1 MNKDELLE
9 ISKNFFGSVFQ
20 VENVSEKIR
29 NLTYREVKKVFSAH
43 DPRDLDCIVYPY
55 EVLFTLIF
63 LASLAGCKTK
73 DDIFNFWKFNKQ
85 HLENFFPEL
94 YGCIPSTSTI
104 TRARNLIA
112 ANVMQEKM
120 TAIFGELYNKIKVK
134 QNAISAAHTNIAQQS
149 LAMRDV
155 LGCDGQE
162 MKATARRLPNDERQ
176 TAFQITS
183 IVSYNTGMTL
193 GQVIHHKKNQEKT
206 AILELS
212 ESINIE
218 GSILTW
224 DAINTTSSLIDSVVA
239 RGADVFVS
247 LKSNQPHLY
256 EECIDAYNEYS
267 KGNKLYKLGEN
278 AATGSYSYVSG
289 GKYFEKSI
297 VVLKAD
303 DCISS
308 DLRDKWKSI
317 QSIAFIHTTTNDL
330 TIGETKTSFRV
341 YISSIP
347 LDLDL
352 YPNESQEMIQ
362 ISLKRWCVETNH
374 YHLDRAFDQDG
385 DRYEE
390 EDAAYCSTIMSKLI
404 MSIFNFAKNA
414 YNNEE
419 MRYKGVATTSNLQM
433 MCLDINFSMLLAECF
448 FANDPKKLV
457 NHELSRKYKFMKT
470 PEPPKE
476 TDRGSS
482 YNLHLLKDDNCGLA
496 NFLKKKISK
505 KSS

>member
-29 NLTYREVKKVFSAH
+29 NLTYREVKKVFSAY
-43 DPRDLDCIVYPY
+43 DPRDLDCIIYPY

-85 HLENFFPEL
+85 HLEN
-94 YGCIPSTSTI
+94 I

-155 LGCDGQE
+155 LACDGQE

-256 EECIDAYNEYS
+256 EECIDA
-267 KGNKLYKLGEN
+267 
-278 AATGSYSYVSG
+278 
-289 GKYFEKSI
+289 EKSI

>member
-1 MNKDELLE
+1 
-9 ISKNFFGSVFQ
+9 
-20 VENVSEKIR
+20 
-29 NLTYREVKKVFSAH
+29 
-43 DPRDLDCIVYPY
+43 
-55 EVLFTLIF
+55 
-63 LASLAGCKTK
+63 
-73 DDIFNFWKFNKQ
+73 
-85 HLENFFPEL
+85 
-94 YGCIPSTSTI
+94 
-104 TRARNLIA
+104 
-112 ANVMQEKM
+112 
-120 TAIFGELYNKIKVK
+120 
-134 QNAISAAHTNIAQQS
+134 
-149 LAMRDV
+149 
-155 LGCDGQE
+155 
-162 MKATARRLPNDERQ
+162 
-176 TAFQITS
+176 
-183 IVSYNTGMTL
+183 MTL

-289 GKYFEKSI
+289 GKHFEKSI

-374 YHLDRAFDQDG
+374 YHLDKAFDQDG
-385 DRYEE
+385 DRYEK

-404 MSIFNFAKNA
+404 MSVFCHIQE
-414 YNNEE
+414 NEWC
-419 MRYKGVATTSNLQM
+419 R
-433 MCLDINFSMLLAECF
+433 
-448 FANDPKKLV
+448 
-457 NHELSRKYKFMKT
+457 
-470 PEPPKE
+470 PEPSPA
-476 TDRGSS
+476 GS
-482 YNLHLLKDDNCGLA
+482 GTEVQV
-496 NFLKKKISK
+496 
-505 KSS
+505 